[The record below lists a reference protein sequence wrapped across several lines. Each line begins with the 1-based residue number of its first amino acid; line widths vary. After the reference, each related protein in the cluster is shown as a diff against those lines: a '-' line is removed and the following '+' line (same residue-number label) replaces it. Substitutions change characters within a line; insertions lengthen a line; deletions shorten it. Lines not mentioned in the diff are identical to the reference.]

1 MLQYTGKE
9 TIRECKICKSV
20 FRFHEIENQENG
32 KKYYEGMNL
41 HRTYKIP
48 DDNRGEKEIFV
59 CKSCVDFIESIVDCR
74 IKHLQSK
81 EKIKEK

>member
-1 MLQYTGKE
+1 MLRYTGKE
-9 TIRECKICKSV
+9 CLRECGLCKSV
-20 FRFHEIENQENG
+20 FRFFEIENQETG
-32 KKYYEGMNL
+32 KKYYDEMDL

-48 DDNRGEKEIFV
+48 DENRGEKEIFV
-59 CKSCVDFIESIVDCR
+59 CRICVGFIESIVDSR